1 MRPTPGHLKFFRP
14 GTDPLTMKRGGTRL
28 RRRVMTLTLIAS
40 SALGMLP
47 LGPTTIAV
55 AAARGPG
62 SPHGDVA
69 AGEYGSGPAP
79 IPVHIPA
86 AARTRRAGVKWS
98 DVGSGDAW
106 ARSAIDYVGGA
117 FDWMRDFPANA
128 DGTYPFRPSM
138 IETRK
143 YFARAVVKAFAPD
156 ETVDPSIA
164 FTDLDTTQVF
174 YRWANVAVKMGWMR
188 RTADGGF
195 LPDKPVT
202 MTTVHRVLVLALGL
216 RSTAQQLDALH
227 TSGGV
232 TFHTPVNFGTTML
245 GMRLGLRYNSD
256 ANEAQ
261 DVGPSTP
268 MPRSQV
274 AFSLYKAKTLPSWTV
289 PWIAGQY
296 EGIRLPKMGPSRQA
310 IVQWGI
316 RYVGYPYVWGGEWGL
331 ATPEPSGLGGQPIA
345 GFDCS
350 GFSWWTLRA
359 NDGGIW
365 KVAPPRPYAGWQLP
379 QRSSADMAR
388 TGHLKFDQLVPGDLM
403 FYDGDDDGI
412 VDHVDVYIGNGF
424 SLDSSHTPGGV
435 TIMWV
440 GDGWYRDHFVH
451 GRRILPLK

>member
-14 GTDPLTMKRGGTRL
+14 GTDPLTMNRGGTRL

-40 SALGMLP
+40 SALAMLP

-143 YFARAVVKAFAPD
+143 YFARAMVKAFAPD

-188 RTADGGF
+188 RTTDAGF

-202 MTTVHRVLVLALGL
+202 MTTVHRVLVLTLGL

-227 TSGGV
+227 TSVGV
-232 TFHTPVNFGTTML
+232 TFHTPFN
-245 GMRLGLRYNSD
+245 
-256 ANEAQ
+256 
-261 DVGPSTP
+261 
-268 MPRSQV
+268 
-274 AFSLYKAKTLPSWTV
+274 
-289 PWIAGQY
+289 
-296 EGIRLPKMGPSRQA
+296 
-310 IVQWGI
+310 
-316 RYVGYPYVWGGEWGL
+316 
-331 ATPEPSGLGGQPIA
+331 
-345 GFDCS
+345 
-350 GFSWWTLRA
+350 
-359 NDGGIW
+359 
-365 KVAPPRPYAGWQLP
+365 
-379 QRSSADMAR
+379 
-388 TGHLKFDQLVPGDLM
+388 
-403 FYDGDDDGI
+403 
-412 VDHVDVYIGNGF
+412 
-424 SLDSSHTPGGV
+424 
-435 TIMWV
+435 
-440 GDGWYRDHFVH
+440 
-451 GRRILPLK
+451 